1 MVLEPRAY
9 SEKRNFIRMKID
21 TPVELRHGG
30 ETLMAQ
36 CRDLSGSGL
45 LLNCTKAL
53 PLNVDVEVHIAQ
65 EGDNRQPFNATAKV
79 VRVDATDGGF
89 IIGLALTEIR
99 D

>member
-21 TPVELRHGG
+21 TLVELHCGS
-30 ETLMAQ
+30 ETLTAR

-45 LLNCTKAL
+45 LLNSTKAL

-65 EGDNRQPFNATAKV
+65 EGENRQPFNATAKV
-79 VRVDATDGGF
+79 VRVDATDDGF
-89 IIGLALTEIR
+89 IIGLALTEIH

>member
-9 SEKRNFIRMKID
+9 SEKRNFIRMKVN
-21 TPVELRHGG
+21 TPVQLRCKG

-45 LLNCTKAL
+45 LLASEQAL
-53 PLNVDVEVHIAQ
+53 PMDADVEVHIAQ
-65 EGDNRQPFNATAKV
+65 DGENRQPFNASAKV
-79 VRVDATDGGF
+79 VRVDPADNGF
-89 IIGLALTEIR
+89 IIGLALIEIY